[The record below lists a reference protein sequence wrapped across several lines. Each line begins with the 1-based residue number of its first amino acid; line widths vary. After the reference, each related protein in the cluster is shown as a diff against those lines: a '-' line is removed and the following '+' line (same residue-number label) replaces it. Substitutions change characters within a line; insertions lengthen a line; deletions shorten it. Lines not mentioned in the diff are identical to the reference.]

1 MALIRSLEDDRV
13 KNLKSLSYGANQP
26 LVTKD
31 INKNPSPDGLGLE
44 VSRRV
49 DDLTRISKFFT
60 TPSGFKFL
68 GNQALLSSIGLK
80 DRVEKRAQ
88 DKLKKR
94 NARLDERGEDPVEG
108 TRVGNLL
115 RGGASVLEEAGKTAL
130 NTAAIIGSTLAQ
142 VPVNGTGT
150 HFTIGFK
157 RGDFPGIDNPNFK
170 PTNDTSN
177 LLLQTKASKKSI
189 TTVNPEPIKIK
200 DFRKN
205 YSSPNTGVN
214 NRLYD
219 LDYNL
224 STIKRESRVR
234 LGDQGAP
241 RTNFAAKGYTQPA
254 EGPELDSINM
264 LPPIKL
270 NWDSRGRTNDEGDRE
285 LYDKEV
291 LGVGKARDLIKFR
304 FEVVTPDSSTILYFR
319 AFLDTFND
327 NYQGSWSANNY
338 LGRAEAF
345 YTYQGFDRN
354 ISLGFK
360 IAAATRHEMQPLYQ
374 KIVFLAS
381 STAPTYS
388 NNFMRGTLVKLTVG
402 DYVYDMPG
410 FIESVGYTWNTD
422 YPWEIAMSKPEG
434 LGQDK
439 EMQELPQVLDVTVN
453 FKPIHKFTPKTGLYH
468 YITNPGFG
476 ASKRNLFF
484 SQNNETKPKDS
495 KDVVEVGEY
504 PTKFRPIEQI
514 DAMTEEAAEEFEL
527 EQSELLLDEL
537 DAIEAETDE
546 SFSPLS
552 FNKVISKAEQE
563 LKEREARV
571 NAGIVSSTTG
581 NAIDPTSIRGR

>member
-60 TPSGFKFL
+60 TPSGFKFI

-80 DRVEKRAQ
+80 DRIEKRAQ

-94 NARLDERGEDPVEG
+94 NQRRTERDPNAVPVEG
-108 TRVGNLL
+108 SRVGNLL
-115 RGGASVLEEAGKTAL
+115 RGGVSALEEAGKTAL
-130 NTAAIIGSTLAQ
+130 STAAIIGSTLAQ

-150 HFTIGFK
+150 HFTKGFK

-177 LLLQTKASKKSI
+177 FISQGNNGEIFFDEISQYQIPGTKGRIATTPDVIGLVSSSI
-189 TTVNPEPIKIK
+189 T
-200 DFRKN
+200 DFREN
-205 YSSPNTGVN
+205 YTTDNPGVAERLYSLDYSSPV
-214 NRLYD
+214 
-219 LDYNL
+219 
-224 STIKRESRVR
+224 IKRESRVR
-234 LGDQGAP
+234 LGDQAVKKSNLGP
-241 RTNFAAKGYTQPA
+241 RGYTKA
-254 EGPELDSINM
+254 YEGPEADGINM

-270 NWDSRGRTNDEGDRE
+270 TWDSRGRTNGEGDRE
-285 LYDKEV
+285 IYDKEV

-319 AFLDTFND
+319 AFLDNFSD

-360 IAAATRHEMQPLYQ
+360 IAAASRHEMQPLYQ

-410 FIESVGYTWNTD
+410 FIESVGYTWNQD

-434 LGQDK
+434 LGQDRD
-439 EMQELPQVLDVTVN
+439 MQELPQVLDVAVN

-476 ASKRNLFF
+476 KPKRNLFF
-484 SQNNETKPKDS
+484 DQNNETKPKDS
-495 KDVVEVGEY
+495 KDVVEGGRFPTHLM
-504 PTKFRPIEQI
+504 PTKQIE
-514 DAMTEEAAEEFEL
+514 A
-527 EQSELLLDEL
+527 LDENSAL
-537 DAIEAETDE
+537 DQGAKD
-546 SFSPLS
+546 PLS
-552 FNKVISKAEQE
+552 TRK
-563 LKEREARV
+563 R
-571 NAGIVSSTTG
+571 
-581 NAIDPTSIRGR
+581 